1 MNPFKKESKQVSI
14 FVTAGFP
21 EINSLAGQLLFLQEK
36 GIDFIEVGIPFS
48 DPLADGPVIQASSTK
63 ALENGMHL
71 ELLFEQL
78 EEIKEELHVPIVL
91 MGYINPILRFGME
104 NFLKKAKNAG
114 VRGLILPDLP
124 YAIYTRNC
132 KVLFQENDMPYI
144 PLITPQSKDQ
154 HIVKVAEDCKDGFI
168 YLVSQNATTGQ
179 DIDASTEL
187 ERYGEIRDLCGKT
200 PLFMGFGIKS
210 REDIERVNTYCDGA
224 IIGSAFIRSI
234 DENREAIFL
243 ENLQIKRSVEH

>member
-124 YAIYTRNC
+124 YDIYARNC